1 MEEQILLVL
10 EERIDNFS
18 IKKTYSDGSFFIE
31 TSLSPEVEYYGKRKI
46 EYPSIEEQLDMMWH
60 SMDEDETKRI
70 EPFYS
75 FIKSIK
81 DKYPKPK

>member
-31 TSLSPEVEYYGKRKI
+31 TSLSGF
-46 EYPSIEEQLDMMWH
+46 D
-60 SMDEDETKRI
+60 
-70 EPFYS
+70 
-75 FIKSIK
+75 
-81 DKYPKPK
+81 